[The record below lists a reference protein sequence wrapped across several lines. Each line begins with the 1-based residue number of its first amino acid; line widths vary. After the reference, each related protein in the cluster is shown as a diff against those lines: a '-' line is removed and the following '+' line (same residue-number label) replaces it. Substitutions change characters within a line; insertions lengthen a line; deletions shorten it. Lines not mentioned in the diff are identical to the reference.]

1 MKKTINK
8 INLTSDIIKIVSSV
22 LNINKKIINNKSGP
36 ESLDEWDSLKHL
48 NIILACEDFFKI
60 KFTNDEIVEILDI
73 DTMTTIIKEKLS

>member
-36 ESLDEWDSLKHL
+36 ESLDGWDSLKHL

-73 DTMTTIIKEKLS
+73 DTMSTIIKEKLS

>member
-73 DTMTTIIKEKLS
+73 DTMSTIIKEKLS

>member
-48 NIILACEDFFKI
+48 NIILACEDFF
-60 KFTNDEIVEILDI
+60 
-73 DTMTTIIKEKLS
+73 